1 MKAMKMRDL
10 PDEELQQKHEELLS
24 EYFGL
29 RVKHALGQLEDPLVL
44 RRVRR
49 DIARSRTLLHER
61 GVEET
66 VRRRR
71 RTGTWTAKASEGKSK
86 DKEKKGATRKRRGT
100 ASAKDEG

>member
-1 MKAMKMRDL
+1 MKAMKMREL
-10 PDEELQQKHEELLS
+10 PDEELQQKHEELMS

-49 DIARSRTLLHER
+49 DIARARTLLHER
-61 GVEET
+61 GIEESS
-66 VRRRR
+66 RRRR
-71 RTGTWTAKASEGKSK
+71 RTGTWVAKASEEKP
-86 DKEKKGATRKRRGT
+86 KEKKDATRKRRGT

>member
-1 MKAMKMRDL
+1 MKALKMREL
-10 PDEELQQKHEELLS
+10 PDEDLQHKHEELLS

-61 GVEET
+61 GVEESN
-66 VRRRR
+66 RRRR
-71 RTGTWTAKASEGKSK
+71 RTGTWVAKGSDAKA
-86 DKEKKGATRKRRGT
+86 KEKKGATRKRRGT